1 MKDKLVIIDGNSLIN
16 RAFYALPQLANAE
29 GVISNGVFGF
39 ATILVKIITEIK
51 PKYICVAL
59 DYGKHT
65 FRTDMYAEYKGT
77 RKGTPEELKRYM

>member
-51 PKYICVAL
+51 PKYICL
-59 DYGKHT
+59 LLSTNIIISKITRYCTK
-65 FRTDMYAEYKGT
+65 KGLI
-77 RKGTPEELKRYM
+77 RPFYLFQ